1 MPSLTT
7 PRVAPWIA
15 AAVRSGEPHPVAR
28 EAAGE
33 LLQLTQETAG
43 EAVAIFEQLDAAPDA
58 TVHARMLALQLQQQL
73 AAAVSTAEA
82 LKTETQ
88 D

>member
-1 MPSLTT
+1 MESLTT
-7 PRVAPWIA
+7 PRIAPWIV

-43 EAVAIFEQLDAAPDA
+43 EAVAIFEQLEAAPDA
-58 TVHARMLALQLQQQL
+58 SIHARMLAHLLQQQL
-73 AAAVSTAEA
+73 AAAAHTAQA
-82 LKTETQ
+82 LKTATE